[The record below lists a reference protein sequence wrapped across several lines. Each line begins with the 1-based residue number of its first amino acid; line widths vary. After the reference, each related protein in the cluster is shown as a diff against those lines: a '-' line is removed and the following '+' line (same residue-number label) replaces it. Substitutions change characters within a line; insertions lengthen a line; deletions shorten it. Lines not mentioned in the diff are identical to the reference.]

1 MPRQLELWCDE
12 DDSEL
17 VVIDDVVDIET
28 STEIFEESMKYT
40 PELDRDL
47 REANIFQRSLLSN
60 VEVNADEFAALRS
73 RSTWATCELPQVIE
87 YKTLTTRRIK
97 EQYEREKKL
106 YDEKK
111 AQYKV

>member
-60 VEVNADEFAALRS
+60 VEVNADEFALRS

-87 YKTLTTRRIK
+87 YKLSNTSYRIQDSYNSTNK
-97 EQYEREKKL
+97 RTI
-106 YDEKK
+106 
-111 AQYKV
+111 